1 MTSILSDRQKDELH
15 KAILDYLSASG
26 FTESFNTLKSET
38 HNENFASDPKQKY
51 SGLLEKK
58 WTSVIRLQKKIMELE
73 TKSAQMQEE
82 INNAP
87 IRKQTSSV
95 DWIPRAPEKQSMTGH
110 RSPITRVVFHPVYQ
124 ILASSSED
132 STIKIWDYETGE
144 FERTLKGHTKAV
156 QDIAFDPKGNF
167 LVSCSADLT
176 IKVWD
181 VNNDY
186 NCIKTLFGHD
196 HSVSSVDYLPSGDTI
211 LSSSRDKTIK
221 LWDASSGYCLRTLS
235 GHLDWVRS
243 VVPSEDGRYLITAS
257 NDQTAR
263 LWDIQTGESK
273 MEFRG
278 HEHVLE
284 CAIFAPINSY
294 PYIQELIGDENKSK
308 DQLPGQYVITGS
320 RDKTIKIWNTNGQL
334 LHNMV
339 GHDNWIRGL
348 VVHPSGKYLLS
359 ASDDKTIKIWDLKTG
374 RCSKTL
380 EAHSHFVTCIA
391 YCHTSP
397 VVATGSVDQTIKLWQ
412 CR

>member
-26 FTESFNTLKSET
+26 FNDSFNTLKSET
-38 HNENFASDPKQKY
+38 HLEDFTSDPKQKY

-132 STIKIWDYETGE
+132 STIKLWDYETGE
-144 FERTLKGHTKAV
+144 FERTLKGHTKSV
-156 QDIAFDPKGNF
+156 QDIAFDPKGNH

-186 NCIKTLFGHD
+186 KCIKTLFGHD

-211 LSSSRDKTIK
+211 ISSSRDKTIK
-221 LWDASSGYCLRTLS
+221 LWDAASGYCIKTFS

-243 VVPSEDGRYLITAS
+243 VVPSEDGRFLVTAS

-263 LWDIQTGESK
+263 LWDVQTGESK

-294 PYIQELIGDENKSK
+294 QYIQELIGDENKTK
-308 DQLPGQYVITGS
+308 DPLAGQYVITGS
-320 RDKTIKIWNTNGQL
+320 RDKTIKIWTTNGQL
-334 LHNMV
+334 LHTFV
-339 GHDNWIRGL
+339 GHDNWVRGL